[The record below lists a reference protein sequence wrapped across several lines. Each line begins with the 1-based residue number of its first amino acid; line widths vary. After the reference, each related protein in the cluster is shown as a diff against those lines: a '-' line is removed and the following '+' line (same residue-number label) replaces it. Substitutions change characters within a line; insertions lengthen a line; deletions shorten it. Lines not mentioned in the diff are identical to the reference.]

1 MPWDSR
7 LVATPPFPSARRP
20 GRAVALLLGSLAAAT
35 LQAQAAMP
43 LPQIWTGRMEVP
55 PGVDP
60 GLTAD
65 RFELRIFS
73 TSTDAEVVE
82 LIAALQTGGQQGLRN
97 AMYRLKSKGWIRIGK
112 LAATEITVI
121 RVFDLPDGR
130 RRVRLYSDHPLRLY
144 DKTDPPG
151 SDAHPFGFLELTADA
166 SGSGTGEL
174 IAAGSMTFNDDGLRI
189 DSAGTPLIKIVD
201 VTTDRPPAPP
211 PQP

>member
-1 MPWDSR
+1 MPSDSR
-7 LVATPPFPSARRP
+7 FHTAPSAGPSRRS
-20 GRAVALLLGSLAAAT
+20 GLLVVVLMLAGLGAAT
-35 LQAQAAMP
+35 VNAQSEMP

-55 PGVDP
+55 PGVEP
-60 GLTAD
+60 GVTAD

-82 LIAALQTGGQQGLRN
+82 LIAALQAEGQVGLRN
-97 AMYRLKSKGWIRIGK
+97 AMYRLRSKGWIRIGA
-112 LAATEITVI
+112 LAATEIVVL

-166 SGSGTGEL
+166 SGAGTGEL
-174 IAAGSMTFNDDGLRI
+174 IAAGSMTFGDEGLRI
-189 DSAGTPLIKIVD
+189 DSAGTPLIKVYD
-201 VTTDRPPAPP
+201 VTTDRPPVK
-211 PQP
+211 